1 MTLPKFPYSE
11 AAMTP
16 STSWKEQIAA
26 DETER
31 FERYAD
37 QIVAMQREQ
46 SARSGNGR
54 ALHRKQVL
62 GLTAKLEVLGD
73 LPEPA
78 RHGLFARPSVHEARV
93 RLSNAGPMV
102 LSDRKPDIR
111 GFAIK
116 VLGVEGQGALGGP
129 TTNQD
134 FALINRSN
142 FGFPGPELF
151 AGLVVALPKGPLAVL
166 GYFIKQLG
174 FFRAL
179 GTVRKLAKQ
188 PRFSGFATEKFFSA
202 APIACGPYAVRVR
215 IVPRATEGVPAADWT
230 QEMKA
235 HLAKGPIEFDFELQF
250 FVDEKVTPIEDGSVD
265 WPESESPW
273 VKVARLTIPPQPLD
287 GDEGKRLTEEV
298 EQGKF
303 DPWSAL
309 VEHRPLGSIMR
320 ARKPAYF
327 KSQQARGAV

>member
-1 MTLPKFPYSE
+1 
-11 AAMTP
+11 MTP
-16 STSWKEQIAA
+16 STNWKEQIAA

-46 SARSGNGR
+46 SARYGNGR
-54 ALHRKQVL
+54 ALHRKQIL

-78 RHGLFARPSVHEARV
+78 RHGLFARPSVYEARI
-93 RLSNAGPMV
+93 RLSNAGPTV
-102 LSDRKPDIR
+102 LGDRKPDVR

-116 VLGVEGQGALGGP
+116 VLGVEGPGALGGP
-129 TTNQD
+129 TTSQD

-166 GYFIKQLG
+166 GFFIKQQG

-179 GTVRKLAKQ
+179 GTLGKLAKQ
-188 PRFSGFATEKFFSA
+188 PPFSGFGTEKFFSA
-202 APIACGPYAVRVR
+202 APIACGPYAMRVR
-215 IVPRATEGVPAADWT
+215 IVPHTAASGERFADWRDGV
-230 QEMKA
+230 KA
-235 HLAKGPIEFDFELQF
+235 HLGRGPLEFDFELQF
-250 FVDEKVTPIEDGSVD
+250 FVDEKLTPIEDGSVD
-265 WPESESPW
+265 WPDSEAPW
-273 VKVARLTIPPQPLD
+273 VKVARLTVPPQTLD

-298 EQGKF
+298 ERSKF
-303 DPWSAL
+303 DPWNAL